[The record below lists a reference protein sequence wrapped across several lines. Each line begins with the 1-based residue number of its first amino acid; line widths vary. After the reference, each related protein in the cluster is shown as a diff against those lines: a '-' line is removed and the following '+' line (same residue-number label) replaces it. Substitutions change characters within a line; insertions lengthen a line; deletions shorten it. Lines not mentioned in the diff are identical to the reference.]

1 MYPISF
7 VDTIFEISSYILKLK
22 KKKKFMDKM
31 EWIKWKSRWCYYY
44 ILNLH
49 FLDVIPYDYY
59 KLTLDNWGLKV
70 N

>member
-1 MYPISF
+1 
-7 VDTIFEISSYILKLK
+7 
-22 KKKKFMDKM
+22 MDKM
-31 EWIKWKSRWCYYY
+31 EWIKWKRSQWCYYY

-59 KLTLDNWGLKV
+59 KLTLDNRGLKV